1 MTINWSLK
9 KSKATLDS
17 ELLENLRAA
26 KYKEL
31 IDFITSARASV
42 ITIIPGQEMIYQA
55 KEAEAERWMS
65 EENPDIEEY
74 PLLAAEI
81 GITAPDA
88 YSLAQLWLNMS
99 HYWRLIAAQLEA
111 QRLTINAQIANA
123 TTIQE
128 LENVKIF

>member
-9 KSKATLDS
+9 KSKAVLDS
-17 ELLENLRAA
+17 ETLENIRAT
-26 KYKEL
+26 KYKEVN
-31 IDFITSARASV
+31 DYITAARASV

-55 KEAEAERWMS
+55 KEAEANRWVS
-65 EENPDIEEY
+65 EETPNIEEY

-88 YSLAQLWLNMS
+88 DSLAQLWLNMAY
-99 HYWRLIAAQLEA
+99 YWRLMAAQLEA

-128 LENVKIF
+128 LENVNIL